1 MLTEINP
8 SNPKFYF
15 PYLFTCFDRH
25 LSLVSVSKFPETADI
40 LGMGEL
46 SSCGGEGGTLES
58 K

>member
-1 MLTEINP
+1 
-8 SNPKFYF
+8 
-15 PYLFTCFDRH
+15 
-25 LSLVSVSKFPETADI
+25 LSLVSVPKFPETPDV